1 MDFAEQKLREQISRI
16 CPLNSEAMEQSRSHW
31 DGIAK
36 PLGSLGKLE
45 SVVTQIAGIQ
55 RRADIRIE
63 KKALL
68 IMCADNGVVEEGV
81 SQSGLEV
88 TAAVAENFYDEK
100 SCVAIMCRK
109 CGADLFAIDIGMAS
123 DTPRTEK
130 HKIAYGTGNMAR
142 EPAMTRAQALKAISV
157 GMEKVRELKEQGFQL
172 IATGEMGIGNTTTAS
187 AVTAVLLSVPAE
199 TVTGRGAG
207 LSREGLSR
215 KVQVIRDAIRLHRP
229 DPSDPLDVL
238 AKVGGFDIAGLAGV
252 FLGGA
257 VYGVPIVIDG
267 MISSVAALAA
277 QRLTAACGDYMI
289 ASHVSGEP
297 ASRMLLQALRKEPFL
312 TCEMRLG
319 EGSGAVALFPLLDF
333 ASEIYHKMASFGD
346 AGLEQYEHYI

>member
-1 MDFAEQKLREQISRI
+1 MKLEEALARI
-16 CPLNSEAMEQSRSHW
+16 HPASQEAMEAARERW
-31 DGIAK
+31 DNIAM
-36 PLGSLGKLE
+36 PLHSLGRLQDTI
-45 SVVTQIAGIQ
+45 VRIAGMTGNV
-55 RRADIRIE
+55 E
-63 KKALL
+63 VSLKKKALL
-68 IMCADNGVVEEGV
+68 VMCADNGVVEEGV
-81 SQSGLEV
+81 SQSGPEV

-319 EGSGAVALFPLLDF
+319 EGSGAVAVLPLLEMGLEVYNRMSTF
-333 ASEIYHKMASFGD
+333 EEIRV
-346 AGLEQYEHYI
+346 EQYEELN